1 MLVYGG
7 GMSHAHAHPESPTA
21 QHAGHSEH
29 AAHAAHAAA
38 DLPALL
44 DLDAEVLG
52 AYLPAAT
59 AWVAEHVDGV
69 RTVVDLGAGTGVG
82 ARALAEQFGEA
93 TVVALERAPAMLERL
108 EGIRAGALA
117 GRLEVVDVD
126 LDAPWPVMAPA
137 DLVWAASS
145 LHEVTDPARVLAQAR
160 DLLRPGG
167 VVVVVEMDSLP
178 CFLPDDV
185 GSGLEVRCHA
195 ALAAAGWNAVP
206 DWAPVLTGAGL
217 EVVARRQFPV
227 RVGPGA
233 TRGEE
238 YARAT
243 LAHQRRAL
251 DGVLAAADLAALDHL
266 LADHGP
272 DAVLAGD
279 RLTVRGSRVAWL
291 ARRP

>member
-1 MLVYGG
+1 
-7 GMSHAHAHPESPTA
+7 MSHAHPA
-21 QHAGHSEH
+21 H
-29 AAHAAHAAA
+29 AAHAAHVHAAHAAA

-52 AYLPAAT
+52 AYLPAVT
-59 AWVAEHVDGV
+59 AWTAEHVADV

-82 ARALAEQFGEA
+82 ARALAEQFPEA
-93 TVVALERAPAMLERL
+93 TVVALERAPAMLARL
-108 EGIRAGALA
+108 EAIRAGALA
-117 GRLEVVDVD
+117 GRLEVVDAD
-126 LDAPWPVMAPA
+126 LDAAWPALGPV

-167 VVVVVEMDSLP
+167 AVVVVEMDSLP
-178 CFLPDDV
+178 WFLPDDV
-185 GSGLEVRCHA
+185 GAGRPGLEARCHA

-227 RVGPGA
+227 QVGPGA
-233 TRGEE
+233 AHAEE

-243 LAHQRRAL
+243 LQHQRRAL
-251 DGVLAAADLAALDHL
+251 DGMLAAADLAALDDL

-272 DAVLAGD
+272 DAVLAGE
-279 RLTVRGSRVAWL
+279 RLTVHGSRVAWL

>member
-1 MLVYGG
+1 
-7 GMSHAHAHPESPTA
+7 MSHAHPA
-21 QHAGHSEH
+21 H
-29 AAHAAHAAA
+29 AAHAAHVHAAHAAA

-52 AYLPAAT
+52 AYLPAVT
-59 AWVAEHVDGV
+59 AWTAEHVAGV

-82 ARALAEQFGEA
+82 ARALAEQFPEA
-93 TVVALERAPAMLERL
+93 TVVALERAPAMLARL
-108 EGIRAGALA
+108 EAIRAGALA
-117 GRLEVVDVD
+117 GRLEVVDAD
-126 LDAPWPVMAPA
+126 LDAAWPALGPV

-167 VVVVVEMDSLP
+167 AVVVVEMDSLP
-178 CFLPDDV
+178 GFLPDDV
-185 GSGLEVRCHA
+185 GAGRPGLEARCHA

-227 RVGPGA
+227 QVGPGA
-233 TRGEE
+233 AHAEE
-238 YARAT
+238 YARTT
-243 LAHQRRAL
+243 LQHQRRAL
-251 DGVLAAADLAALDHL
+251 DGVLAAADLAALDDL

-272 DAVLAGD
+272 DAVLAGE
-279 RLTVRGSRVAWL
+279 RLTVHGSRVAWL